1 MTWLPESF
9 WSLYGVLGVFKV
21 KFEFR
26 DAQGKAKSIFNLQAL
41 SFCYPNSLVQ
51 FTLIRKELSTYG
63 IWRSMTVVVSR
74 FFFECSSNVPKN
86 TLAHSDRC
94 NDTFFPQVN
103 KPIVKV
109 SLQEFVS
116 NLTKAAKAM
125 ETVSQVKSTCVQ
137 YNILVNC
144 ILTPPLTQP

>member
-26 DAQGKAKSIFNLQAL
+26 DAQGKAKSMFNLQAL

-74 FFFECSSNVPKN
+74 FFLVFQQCSEN

-94 NDTFFPQVN
+94 SDTFFPQVN

-137 YNILVNC
+137 YNILVKC
-144 ILTPPLTQP
+144 ILTPLLTQR

>member
-26 DAQGKAKSIFNLQAL
+26 DAQGKAKGMFNLQAL

-74 FFFECSSNVPKN
+74 FFLSVPAMFRKTPLHTVTDAVTHFFRRSTN
-86 TLAHSDRC
+86 PLSKFRYRSLYQTLLR
-94 NDTFFPQVN
+94 QLRRW
-103 KPIVKV
+103 K
-109 SLQEFVS
+109 L
-116 NLTKAAKAM
+116 
-125 ETVSQVKSTCVQ
+125 
-137 YNILVNC
+137 LVR
-144 ILTPPLTQP
+144 

>member
-1 MTWLPESF
+1 MSKEKLKVCLT
-9 WSLYGVLGVFKV
+9 FKL
-21 KFEFR
+21 F
-26 DAQGKAKSIFNLQAL
+26 

-74 FFFECSSNVPKN
+74 FFFSVPAMFRK
-86 TLAHSDRC
+86 TPLHTVTD
-94 NDTFFPQVN
+94 DTFFPQVN

>member
-1 MTWLPESF
+1 MILLDTYLYFLLLEHTLMTWLPESF

-26 DAQGKAKSIFNLQAL
+26 DAQGKAKSMFDLQAL

-74 FFFECSSNVPKN
+74 FFLSVPAMFRKTPLHTVTDAVTHFFHRSTN
-86 TLAHSDRC
+86 PLSKFRYRSLYQTLLR
-94 NDTFFPQVN
+94 QLRRW
-103 KPIVKV
+103 K
-109 SLQEFVS
+109 L
-116 NLTKAAKAM
+116 
-125 ETVSQVKSTCVQ
+125 
-137 YNILVNC
+137 LVR
-144 ILTPPLTQP
+144 

>member
-1 MTWLPESF
+1 MEPGCSRDFLLILLDTYLYFLLLKHTLMTWLPESF

-26 DAQGKAKSIFNLQAL
+26 DAQGKAKSMFNLQAL

-74 FFFECSSNVPKN
+74 FFFGVPAMFRKHPC
-86 TLAHSDRC
+86 TQWQMQWHIFSTGQQTHC
-94 NDTFFPQVN
+94 QSFVTGVCI
-103 KPIVKV
+103 KP
-109 SLQEFVS
+109 
-116 NLTKAAKAM
+116 
-125 ETVSQVKSTCVQ
+125 
-137 YNILVNC
+137 Y
-144 ILTPPLTQP
+144 

>member
-1 MTWLPESF
+1 MILLDTYLYFLLLKHTLMTWLPESF

-26 DAQGKAKSIFNLQAL
+26 DAQGKAKSMFDLQAL

-74 FFFECSSNVPKN
+74 FFLSVPTMFRKTPLHTVTDAVTHFFHRSTN
-86 TLAHSDRC
+86 PLSKFRYRSLYQTLLR
-94 NDTFFPQVN
+94 QLRRW
-103 KPIVKV
+103 K
-109 SLQEFVS
+109 L
-116 NLTKAAKAM
+116 
-125 ETVSQVKSTCVQ
+125 
-137 YNILVNC
+137 LVR
-144 ILTPPLTQP
+144 